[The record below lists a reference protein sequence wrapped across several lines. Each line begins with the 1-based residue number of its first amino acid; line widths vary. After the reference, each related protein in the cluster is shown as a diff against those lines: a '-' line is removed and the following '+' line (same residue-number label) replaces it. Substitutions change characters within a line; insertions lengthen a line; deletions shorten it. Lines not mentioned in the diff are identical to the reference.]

1 MSLNRP
7 FTRAQRATIV
17 NGMLAFVLMLVVLQL
32 WLLTATMNAFLGG
45 DQSVIWPAA
54 AASLVCFLLNAGLL
68 RYLYYIERT
77 RQ

>member
-1 MSLNRP
+1 MSVNRP
-7 FTRAQRATIV
+7 FSRSQRATIV
-17 NGMLAFVLMLVVLQL
+17 NGMLAFVMVLVVLQL
-32 WLLTATMNAFLGG
+32 WLLTATMNAYLGG

-54 AASLVCFLLNAGLL
+54 GVSVICLLLNAGLL

>member
-1 MSLNRP
+1 MSVNRP
-7 FTRAQRATIV
+7 FSRAQRATIV
-17 NGMLAFVLMLVVLQL
+17 NGMLAFVVMLVILQL
-32 WLLTATMNAFLGG
+32 WLLTATMNAYLGG

-54 AASLVCFLLNAGLL
+54 AASVVCLLLNVGLL

>member
-1 MSLNRP
+1 MSINRP

-17 NGMLAFVLMLVVLQL
+17 NGMLAFVMMLVVLQL
-32 WLLTATMNAFLGG
+32 WLLAATMNAYLGD

-54 AASLVCFLLNAGLL
+54 VASLVCFLLNAGLL
-68 RYLYYIERT
+68 RYLYHIERT

>member
-1 MSLNRP
+1 MSVNRP

-17 NGMLAFVLMLVVLQL
+17 NGMLAFVVMLVVLQL
-32 WLLTATMNAFLGG
+32 WLLTATMNAYLGG

-54 AASLVCFLLNAGLL
+54 VASVVCLLLNAGLL
-68 RYLYYIERT
+68 RYLYHIERT

>member
-1 MSLNRP
+1 VSLNRP

-32 WLLTATMNAFLGG
+32 WLLTATMNAYLGG
-45 DQSVIWPAA
+45 DESVIWPAA
-54 AASLVCFLLNAGLL
+54 GASVVCLLLNAGLL
-68 RYLYYIERT
+68 RYLYHIERT